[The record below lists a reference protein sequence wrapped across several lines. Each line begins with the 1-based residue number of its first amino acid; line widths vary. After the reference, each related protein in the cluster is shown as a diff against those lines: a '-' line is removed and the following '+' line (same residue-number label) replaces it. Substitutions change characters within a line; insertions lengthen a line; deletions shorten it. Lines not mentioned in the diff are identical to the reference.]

1 MSMNRAWLQPLRGGR
16 VLPVGSRSARSAF
29 FSRPKNAMPTYEYRC
44 QKCHQ
49 VFEAVQSMKDPRFT
63 TCPEALC
70 KNAEGWGH
78 GEVTR
83 LLGTGAGLIFKGS
96 GFYITDYRS
105 EGYKEAAKKDAP
117 AAPAKSDGGASSGG
131 SDKTAATP
139 AAPAKSGGDSG
150 SGGGSGAKGAAPAGG
165 SSSSSPPAT

>member
-1 MSMNRAWLQPLRGGR
+1 
-16 VLPVGSRSARSAF
+16 
-29 FSRPKNAMPTYEYRC
+29 MPTYDYRC
-44 QKCHQ
+44 QKCLQ
-49 VFEAVQSMKDPRFT
+49 VFEAVQSMKDERFA

-105 EGYKEAAKKDAP
+105 EGYKEAAKKDVP
-117 AAPAKSDGGASSGG
+117 AAPAKAEGSGG
-131 SDKTAATP
+131 GGGGDTKP
-139 AAPAKSGGDSG
+139 AAPAPAKTD
-150 SGGGSGAKGAAPAGG
+150 GGGGGKPASGG
-165 SSSSSPPAT
+165 SSSGSPPATT

>member
-1 MSMNRAWLQPLRGGR
+1 MDLR
-16 VLPVGSRSARSAF
+16 F
-29 FSRPKNAMPTYEYRC
+29 TMPTYDYRC

-49 VFEAVQSMKDPRFT
+49 VFEAVQSMKDERFA

-70 KNAEGWGH
+70 KNADGWGH

-105 EGYKEAAKKDAP
+105 EGYKEAAKKDAAPAVPVKGEGSGGSGGGGGDAKP
-117 AAPAKSDGGASSGG
+117 AAPA
-131 SDKTAATP
+131 
-139 AAPAKSGGDSG
+139 PAKTE
-150 SGGGSGAKGAAPAGG
+150 GGGSGKPPAGG
-165 SSSSSPPAT
+165 GSSGSTSATT

>member
-1 MSMNRAWLQPLRGGR
+1 
-16 VLPVGSRSARSAF
+16 
-29 FSRPKNAMPTYEYRC
+29 MPTYDYRC

-49 VFEAVQSMKDPRFT
+49 VFEAVQSMKDERFA

-70 KNAEGWGH
+70 KNADGWGH

-105 EGYKEAAKKDAP
+105 EGYKEAAKKDVP
-117 AAPAKSDGGASSGG
+117 AAPAKGEGSGG
-131 SDKTAATP
+131 GGGSGGDAKP
-139 AAPAKSGGDSG
+139 AAPAPAKTAE
-150 SGGGSGAKGAAPAGG
+150 GGGSGKPASSG
-165 SSSSSPPAT
+165 SSSGSSPAAT